1 MARNSAMVYRL
12 PSPNSTLYAMRHS
25 FISTCCCALG
35 LLLLAT
41 SARAEDNK
49 IKSNSDKTKEML
61 DKLVGEARKAASKM
75 QEGGDKSRSLWA
87 RSKETMA
94 LPQGD
99 YLKRAETAMRSMDA
113 EIKALAEA
121 EGAVNTRDYF
131 KTHVEA
137 LKQHLAY
144 CRLDEEKLKSS
155 DSEETFRVKQ
165 KKFDRTLGF
174 LADNIQLAK
183 EEAGL

>member
-1 MARNSAMVYRL
+1 
-12 PSPNSTLYAMRHS
+12 MRHPFAS
-25 FISTCCCALG
+25 ACCCVLG
-35 LLLLAT
+35 LLLFAPG
-41 SARAEDNK
+41 ARAEDK
-49 IKSNSDKTKEML
+49 FKSNSDKTKEML
-61 DKLVGEARKAASKM
+61 DKLVGEAKKAAGKY
-75 QEGGDKSRSLWA
+75 QEGEKGSALWA

-94 LPQGD
+94 LPQTE
-99 YLKRAETAMRSMDA
+99 YLKRAESAMKTMDA

-121 EGAVNTRDYF
+121 EAAVSARDYF
-131 KTHVEA
+131 KTHLES
-137 LKQHLAY
+137 LRQHLAY
-144 CRLDEEKLKSS
+144 CRQDGEKLKAS